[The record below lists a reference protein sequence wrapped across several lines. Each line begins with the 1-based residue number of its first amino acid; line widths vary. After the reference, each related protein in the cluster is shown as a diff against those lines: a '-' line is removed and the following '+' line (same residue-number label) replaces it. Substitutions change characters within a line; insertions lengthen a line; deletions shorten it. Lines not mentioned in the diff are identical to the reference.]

1 MATPSGRKTRFNHHQ
16 LVDRVLGT
24 AADIGGIMF
33 EEHRF
38 IQGMFAFKGTGLETP
53 VSFEPKVT
61 YQVPSDK
68 RAQLIYCR
76 IGNPT
81 PEFLYVALNH
91 DGKSMRMFPCGAK
104 AGIHVPLAIIDDIL
118 PDSVLELVIAAPE
131 GLTAKVMVDLGFVEI

>member
-1 MATPSGRKTRFNHHQ
+1 
-16 LVDRVLGT
+16 
-24 AADIGGIMF
+24 MF

-38 IQGMFAFKGTGLETP
+38 VQGMFAFEGRGLENP
-53 VSFEPKVT
+53 VSFEPKAV

-76 IGNPT
+76 VGNPSS
-81 PEFLYVALNH
+81 EFLYVALNR

-104 AGIHVPLAIIDDIL
+104 SGIHVPLAIIDDIL

-131 GLTAKVMVDLGFVEI
+131 GLKSKVMIDLGFVEI